1 MLSKVL
7 VVGSSGFIG
16 RNLIEY
22 LNLQG
27 RLCVTVSRNV
37 SNNESLNHILLKDFE
52 NFNYSDFEKYQIE
65 EIIYS
70 LGDPNMNGVKNT
82 ETVILEK
89 FLNKLEEFQFKG
101 KFLLISSNAANPDSG
116 LTSFKYRKTLRNTY
130 IERKQ
135 MLESI
140 ALSSNLQVV
149 IVRSP
154 AVIGVDMNEFSH
166 VKRILRNK
174 FIGKTM
180 SLPIFRGTI
189 EVITIENLCKEVQ
202 DSLKNCHSKAI
213 VEPSSPSYRWYR
225 VARFLVSGRKLDL
238 EKISILNRFQQRV
251 SSALPISIRFLFFP
265 HWVNKSGN
273 DSELLSRHKDVLG
286 TLSAIK
292 NLNESQSKCMI
303 VTGAASGLGAEVT
316 KLLLQKNHKVV
327 GVDILE
333 PNQNSQILQFQE
345 DSNFKYICG
354 DLASSK
360 FLGDLEEF
368 IEFNSVDGVFS
379 IAGIGKRKSVEDLQ
393 RNELLE
399 VLGVNFFAQASL
411 AQSLLRINRPG
422 SFFVYLGSSSGI
434 EGLPN
439 FAAYSASKAAVQAYF
454 FSLICELKEPGF
466 RILGVIPS
474 GMKTNFQKAN
484 DVPSSKLDK
493 FLLDDPAKVARF
505 ILDWV
510 DEKNKKSQVKYF
522 GVSSRLFLFVRN
534 LPFSIKLNLVKSIS
548 KGTR

>member
-1 MLSKVL
+1 MLDKVM

-16 RNLIEY
+16 RNLVEY
-22 LNLQG
+22 LNFEG

-37 SNNESLNHILLKDFE
+37 PNNDSSNHILLKDFE
-52 NFNYSDFEKYQIE
+52 NFSFTDFEKYKIK

-70 LGDPNMNGVKNT
+70 LGDPNMNGVKNN

-89 FLNKLEEFQFKG
+89 FLTKLEEFHYKG

-116 LTSFKYRKTLRNTY
+116 LASIKYRKTLRNPY

-135 MLESI
+135 TLENI
-140 ALSSNLQVV
+140 ALSSSFHVV

-154 AVIGVDMNEFSH
+154 AVIGIDMNEFSH
-166 VKRILRNK
+166 VKRILSNK
-174 FIGKTM
+174 VIGKTM

-189 EVITIENLCKEVQ
+189 EIITIENLCKEVLN
-202 DSLKNCHSKAI
+202 SLKNCHTKAI
-213 VEPSSPSYRWYR
+213 VEPTSPSYRWYR
-225 VARFLVSGRKLDL
+225 VARFLVSGTNLDL
-238 EKISILNRFQQRV
+238 EMITILNRFQQRV
-251 SSALPISIRFLFFP
+251 SSALPISIRFLLFP
-265 HWVNKSGN
+265 HWVYKSGD
-273 DSELLSRHKDVLG
+273 DSELFNRHKDVLG

-292 NLNESQSKCMI
+292 NLNESQSKCMM

-316 KLLLQKNHKVV
+316 KLLLRKNHKVI
-327 GVDILE
+327 GVDIWE

-345 DSNFKYICG
+345 DSNFNYICG
-354 DLASSK
+354 DLSSSK
-360 FLGDLEEF
+360 FLKDLEKLMEL
-368 IEFNSVDGVFS
+368 NSVDGVLS
-379 IAGIGKRKSVEDLQ
+379 IAGIGKRKRVKDLEM
-393 RNELLE
+393 NELLE
-399 VLGVNFFAQASL
+399 VLGVNFFAQAFL
-411 AQSLLRINRPG
+411 AHSLLRINRPN

-439 FAAYSASKAAVQAYF
+439 FSAYSASKAAVQAYF

-466 RILGVIPS
+466 RVLGVIPS

-505 ILDWV
+505 IVNWSDK
-510 DEKNKKSQVKYF
+510 KNKRSQVKYF
-522 GVSSRLFLFVRN
+522 GVSSRLFLSVRN
-534 LPFSIKLNLVKSIS
+534 LPFSIKLFLIKSIS